1 MDVLTDVL
9 AVLESGPTL
18 CVRTRA
24 HAPWGLRFGGN
35 QGFGFHVVL
44 RGTCWLTVAG
54 EQPLALRAGDVVLL
68 TGGGEHAL
76 ADDPA
81 TPAVTFR
88 MDPDRQA
95 RRIGHQHLAGSPAG
109 AQTVLL
115 SGAYRI
121 DPRRPHP
128 MLAALPDLVY
138 LSNRRR
144 HGLHTAVDLLGA
156 EVEEQAPGAEAIITT
171 LVDALLVYILRAW
184 GDEHPTGWSRALTDP
199 AIGPSLRRIHQDP
212 ARSWTV
218 EQLGAEAGL
227 TRATFARRFTALV
240 GEPPLTYLT
249 RWRLTTAARLLRQR
263 DLPLSA
269 VAHHV
274 GYTSEFAF
282 AKAFKREYGLAP
294 GAYRRLARS
303 RAEPHE
309 PPPPR
314 QPPAAPAEIP

>member
-18 CVRTRA
+18 CARTQA

-44 RGTCWLTVAG
+44 QGTCWLTRAD
-54 EQPLALRAGDVVLL
+54 EPPLTLGPGDVVLL
-68 TGGGEHAL
+68 TSGREHVL
-76 ADDPA
+76 ADNPT

-88 MDPDRQA
+88 TDHDRPA
-95 RRIGHQHLAGSPAG
+95 RRIGHQHLAGSPSG
-109 AQTVLL
+109 ARTVLL

-128 MLAALPDLVY
+128 MVATLPDLVH
-138 LSNRRR
+138 LPNRRR
-144 HGLHTAVDLLGA
+144 HGLHTAVDLLGT
-156 EVEEQAPGAEAIITT
+156 EVEEQEPGAEAIITT

-184 GDEHPTGWSRALTDP
+184 QEDHPTGWSQALTDP
-199 AIGPSLRRIHQDP
+199 AVGPSLHRIHQDP

-227 TRATFARRFTALV
+227 SRATFARRFTALV

-249 RWRLTTAARLLRQR
+249 RWRLTTAARMLRQR

-294 GAYRRLARS
+294 GAYRRLTRIKDAHHEASAS
-303 RAEPHE
+303 R
-309 PPPPR
+309 R
-314 QPPAAPAEIP
+314 QPTGAAEIL